1 MASSDSFTWGS
12 LLQPVGKTM
21 EHYGVDPHLG
31 IDMLVASFVLVL
43 IAFFAGRKYRKNKML
58 EPCLNQPALQWK

>member
-31 IDMLVASFVLVL
+31 INKYACC
-43 IAFFAGRKYRKNKML
+43 FFCFSL
-58 EPCLNQPALQWK
+58 DCLFRREKIS